1 MFNVQHD
8 FLLYKISYLPFDR
21 KIFIEMHSRY
31 ILFVLA
37 LLMTTSIFSQK
48 YKKIHS
54 GAIVVDTHNDF
65 PSASIEKKVSLD
77 SDLLGKTH
85 TDLARLRTGGVD
97 VQIFSIF
104 CGPEQQQPYAFA
116 NREIDSVYEWANRAP
131 NRMTIVRTPAE
142 LKQAIK
148 DKRLAT
154 MLGVEGG
161 HMIEDKIVNL
171 DALYVRGV
179 RYMTLT
185 WNNSTSWA
193 TSAADETTKGDS
205 LTHKGLTDLGK
216 KIVVRMN
223 ELGMLIDISHNGEQ
237 TFWDVI
243 KLTKKPI
250 IASHSCVWTFCHHR
264 RNLKDDQIKAIAKN
278 GGVIHLN
285 FYAGFLDSTYEKK
298 AAQLI
303 AKHKPEIDSLVAH
316 GTQPDYAGIMTME
329 KYKEET
335 NAIRPPL
342 SLLLDHLDYIVK
354 LVGIDFVGL
363 GSDFDGI
370 EAGPRELNGVQD
382 FPLITKA
389 LLERGYSKKDVRKI
403 LGENFLRVFTA
414 NQLGTN

>member
-1 MFNVQHD
+1 MFNAQHD
-8 FLLYKISYLPFDR
+8 FLLYKISYLPFAR
-21 KIFIEMHSRY
+21 KKILKMYSRY
-31 ILFVLA
+31 ILFAVA
-37 LLMTTSIFSQK
+37 LLMTTTSFSQK
-48 YKKIHS
+48 YKKIHDK
-54 GAIVVDTHNDF
+54 AVVVDTHNDF

-104 CGPEQQQPYAFA
+104 CGPEQKQPYAFA
-116 NREIDSVYEWANRAP
+116 NREIDSVYEWADRAP
-131 NRMTIVRTPAE
+131 KRMTIVKTPAE

-148 DKRLAT
+148 EKRLAA
-154 MLGVEGG
+154 MMGVEGG
-161 HMIEDKIVNL
+161 HMIEDKIENL

-216 KIVVRMN
+216 KIVQRMN
-223 ELGMLIDISHNGEQ
+223 DLGMLIDISHNGEQ

-250 IASHSCVWTFCHHR
+250 IASHSCVWAFCHHR
-264 RNLKDDQIKAIAKN
+264 RNLKDNQIKAIAKN
-278 GGVIHLN
+278 GGVIQLN

-342 SLLLDHLDYIVK
+342 SLLIDHLDYIVK
-354 LVGIDFVGL
+354 LVGVDFVGL

-382 FPLITKA
+382 FPLVTKA

-403 LGENFLRVFTA
+403 LGENFLRVFKA

>member
-1 MFNVQHD
+1 M
-8 FLLYKISYLPFDR
+8 Y
-21 KIFIEMHSRY
+21 SRY
-31 ILFVLA
+31 IFFPLM
-37 LLMTTSIFSQK
+37 LLLTTCIFSQK
-48 YKKIHS
+48 YKKIHNK
-54 GAIVVDTHNDF
+54 AVLVDTHNDF

-85 TDLARLRTGGVD
+85 TDLGRLRTGGVD

-104 CGPEQQQPYAFA
+104 CGPEQQQPYSFA
-116 NREIDSVYEWANRAP
+116 NRQIDSVYAWVERAP
-131 NRMTIVRTPAE
+131 NRMTLVRTPAE

-148 DKRLAT
+148 DNRLAT

-161 HMIEDKIVNL
+161 HMIEDKIENL

-205 LTHKGLTDLGK
+205 LPHKGLTDLGK
-216 KIVVRMN
+216 KIVQRMN

-237 TFWDVI
+237 TFRDVI

-250 IASHSCVWTFCHHR
+250 IASHSSVWALCHHR

-298 AAQLI
+298 AAQLL
-303 AKHKPEIDSLVAH
+303 AGHKPEIDSLIAH
-316 GTQPDYAGIMTME
+316 GAQPDYAAIMTME
-329 KYKEET
+329 KYKVET
-335 NAIRPPL
+335 DAIRPPL
-342 SLLLDHLDYIVK
+342 SLLIDHLDYIVR
-354 LVGIDFVGL
+354 LVGVDFVGL

-370 EAGPRELNGVQD
+370 EAGPKELNGVQD

-389 LLERGYSKKDVRKI
+389 LLDRGYGKKEIRKI
-403 LGENFLRVFTA
+403 LGENFLRVFKA

>member
-1 MFNVQHD
+1 MYSRFIV
-8 FLLYKISYLPFDR
+8 FLL
-21 KIFIEMHSRY
+21 
-31 ILFVLA
+31 A
-37 LLMTTSIFSQK
+37 LSTTTTIFSQK

-54 GAIVVDTHNDF
+54 DAVLVDTHNDF

-85 TDLARLRTGGVD
+85 TDLARLRKGGVD

-148 DKRLAT
+148 DNRLAT

-161 HMIEDKIVNL
+161 HMIEDKIENL

-185 WNNSTSWA
+185 WNNSTTWA

-237 TFWDVI
+237 TFWDVL

-298 AAQLI
+298 AAQLL

-329 KYKEET
+329 KYKAET

-354 LVGIDFVGL
+354 LVGVDFVGL

-382 FPLITKA
+382 FPLITKG

-403 LGENFLRVFTA
+403 LGENFLRVFKA

>member
-8 FLLYKISYLPFDR
+8 FLLYKISYLPFDC

>member
-1 MFNVQHD
+1 MYSR
-8 FLLYKISYLPFDR
+8 LLIIIFCLNAFTNIS
-21 KIFIEMHSRY
+21 
-31 ILFVLA
+31 A
-37 LLMTTSIFSQK
+37 QN
-48 YKKIHS
+48 YKKIHTS
-54 GAIVVDTHNDF
+54 AILVDTHNDF

-77 SDLLGKTH
+77 QDLLGITH
-85 TDLARLRTGGVD
+85 TDLGRLRSGGVD

-116 NREIDSVYEWANRAP
+116 NREIDSVYEWVRRAP
-131 NRMTIVRTPAE
+131 LRMTIVKTPGE
-142 LKQAIK
+142 LKRAIK
-148 DKRLAT
+148 EKKLAT

-161 HMIEDKIVNL
+161 HMIEDKIENL
-171 DALYVRGV
+171 DALYIRGV
-179 RYMTLT
+179 RYLTLT

-205 LTHKGLTDLGK
+205 LSHKGLTDHGK
-216 KIVVRMN
+216 KIVERMN

-243 KLTKKPI
+243 NLTKKPI
-250 IASHSCVWTFCHHR
+250 IASHSSVWNFCHHR

-285 FYAGFLDSTYEKK
+285 FYAGFLDSTYERK
-298 AAQLI
+298 AGLLL
-303 AKHKPEIDSLVAH
+303 AKHKPEIDSLIAKGV
-316 GTQPDYAGIMTME
+316 QPDYAGIMTME
-329 KYKEET
+329 KYKDET

-354 LVGIDFVGL
+354 LVGVDYVGF

-370 EAGPRELNGVQD
+370 EAAPVELNGVQD

-389 LLERGYSKKDVRKI
+389 LLERGYSKKDIRKI
-403 LGENFLRVFTA
+403 LGENFLRVFKA
-414 NQLGTN
+414 NQL

>member
-1 MFNVQHD
+1 M
-8 FLLYKISYLPFDR
+8 Y
-21 KIFIEMHSRY
+21 SRY
-31 ILFVLA
+31 ILFPLM

-48 YKKIHS
+48 YKKIHDK
-54 GAIVVDTHNDF
+54 AVLVDTHNDF
-65 PSASIEKKVSLD
+65 PSASIEKKVGLD

-104 CGPEQQQPYAFA
+104 CGPEQQHPYAFA
-116 NREIDSVYEWANRAP
+116 NRQIDSVYEWANRAP
-131 NRMTIVRTPAE
+131 NRMIIVRTPAE

-148 DKRLAT
+148 DNRLAA

-161 HMIEDKIVNL
+161 HMIEDKIENL
-171 DALYVRGV
+171 DALYTRGA

-223 ELGMLIDISHNGEQ
+223 DLGMLIDISHNGEQ

-303 AKHKPEIDSLVAH
+303 AKHKPEIDSLVGH

-354 LVGIDFVGL
+354 LVGVDFVGL

-370 EAGPRELNGVQD
+370 EAGPGELNGVQD

-389 LLERGYSKKDVRKI
+389 LLERGYSKKDIRKI
-403 LGENFLRVFTA
+403 LGENFLRVFKA

>member
-1 MFNVQHD
+1 
-8 FLLYKISYLPFDR
+8 
-21 KIFIEMHSRY
+21 MHSRY

-37 LLMTTSIFSQK
+37 SLMTTSIFSQK

-298 AAQLI
+298 AAQLL

-342 SLLLDHLDYIVK
+342 SLLIDHLDYIVK
-354 LVGIDFVGL
+354 LVGVDFVGL

-370 EAGPRELNGVQD
+370 EAGPKELNGVQD

-389 LLERGYSKKDVRKI
+389 LLDRGYSKKDIRKI
-403 LGENFLRVFTA
+403 LGENFLRVFKA

>member
-1 MFNVQHD
+1 MYNRFAIIV
-8 FLLYKISYLPFDR
+8 LL
-21 KIFIEMHSRY
+21 
-31 ILFVLA
+31 
-37 LLMTTSIFSQK
+37 LLTATGIFSQN
-48 YKKIHS
+48 YKKIH
-54 GAIVVDTHNDF
+54 AKAVVVDTHNDF
-65 PSASIEKKVSLD
+65 PSASIEKKVSFDSHLLGVTH
-77 SDLLGKTH
+77 SDL
-85 TDLARLRTGGVD
+85 DRMRDGGVD

-116 NREIDSVYEWANRAP
+116 NRQIDSVYEWVRRNP
-131 NRMTIVRTPAE
+131 NRMLLVKTPDE

-148 DKRLAT
+148 AKKLAS

-161 HMIEDKIVNL
+161 HMIEDKIANL
-171 DALYVRGV
+171 DALYVRGA
-179 RYMTLT
+179 RYLTLT

-205 LTHKGLTDLGK
+205 LPHKGLTDLGK
-216 KIVVRMN
+216 KIVERMN

-243 KLTKKPI
+243 KYTKKPI
-250 IASHSCVWTFCHHR
+250 IASHSSVWAFCHHR

-298 AAQLI
+298 AIDFQRRHEAEINSMI
-303 AKHKPEIDSLVAH
+303 AG
-316 GTQPDYAGIMTME
+316 GTQPNYARIMTME
-329 KYKEET
+329 KYKDEVESM
-335 NAIRPPL
+335 RPPL

-354 LVGIDFVGL
+354 LVGIDHVGL

-370 EAGPRELNGVQD
+370 EAGPKELDGVQD

-389 LLERGYSKKDVRKI
+389 LRERGYGKKEIRKI
-403 LGENFLRVFTA
+403 LGENFLRVFKA
-414 NQLGTN
+414 NQFGLN

>member
-1 MFNVQHD
+1 MFIR
-8 FLLYKISYLPFDR
+8 F
-21 KIFIEMHSRY
+21 
-31 ILFVLA
+31 ILFGFIICIGIN
-37 LLMTTSIFSQK
+37 SFGQK

-54 GAIVVDTHNDF
+54 AAVLVDTHNDF

-85 TDLARLRTGGVD
+85 TDLARLRHGGVD

-148 DKRLAT
+148 DKRLAA
-154 MLGVEGG
+154 MIGVEGG
-161 HMIEDKIVNL
+161 HMIEDKIENL

-205 LTHKGLTDLGK
+205 LNHKGLTDLGK

-250 IASHSCVWTFCHHR
+250 IASHSSVWAFCHHR
-264 RNLKDDQIKAIAKN
+264 RNLKNDQIKAIAKN

-298 AAQLI
+298 AGQLI
-303 AKHKPEIDSLVAH
+303 AKHKPEIDSLIAH

-335 NAIRPPL
+335 NSIRPPL
-342 SLLLDHLDYIVK
+342 SLLLDHLDYIVR
-354 LVGIDFVGL
+354 LVGVDFVGL

-403 LGENFLRVFTA
+403 LGENFLRVFKA

>member
-1 MFNVQHD
+1 M
-8 FLLYKISYLPFDR
+8 Y
-21 KIFIEMHSRY
+21 SRY
-31 ILFVLA
+31 ILFPLM
-37 LLMTTSIFSQK
+37 LLMTTCIFSQK
-48 YKKIHS
+48 YKKIHDK
-54 GAIVVDTHNDF
+54 AVLVDTHNDF

-77 SDLLGKTH
+77 ADLLGKTH
-85 TDLARLRTGGVD
+85 TDLGRLRSGGVD

-148 DKRLAT
+148 DNRLAT

-161 HMIEDKIVNL
+161 HIIEDKIENL

-193 TSAADETTKGDS
+193 TSAADETTKADS
-205 LTHKGLTDLGK
+205 LAHKGLTDLGK
-216 KIVVRMN
+216 KIVQRMN

-250 IASHSCVWTFCHHR
+250 IASHSCVWSFCHHR

-298 AAQLI
+298 AGQLL

-329 KYKEET
+329 KYKDET

-354 LVGIDFVGL
+354 LVGVDFVGL

-370 EAGPRELNGVQD
+370 EAGPKELNGVQD

-389 LLERGYSKKDVRKI
+389 LLDRGYSKKDVRKI
-403 LGENFLRVFTA
+403 LGENFLRVFKA

>member
-1 MFNVQHD
+1 
-8 FLLYKISYLPFDR
+8 
-21 KIFIEMHSRY
+21 MHSRY

-303 AKHKPEIDSLVAH
+303 AKHKSEIDSLVAH

>member
-1 MFNVQHD
+1 MFIRF
-8 FLLYKISYLPFDR
+8 FLFAFILLIS
-21 KIFIEMHSRY
+21 IG
-31 ILFVLA
+31 
-37 LLMTTSIFSQK
+37 TFSQK
-48 YKKIHS
+48 YKKIH
-54 GAIVVDTHNDF
+54 AKAVLVDTHNDF

-77 SDLLGKTH
+77 ADLLGKTH
-85 TDLARLRTGGVD
+85 TDLARLRAGGVD

-116 NREIDSVYEWANRAP
+116 NREIDSVYEWAARAP
-131 NRMTIVRTPAE
+131 KRMTIVKTPAE
-142 LKQAIK
+142 LKQAVK
-148 DKRLAT
+148 DKRLAA

-161 HMIEDKIVNL
+161 HMIEDKIENL

-205 LTHKGLTDLGK
+205 LAHKGLTDFGK
-216 KIVVRMN
+216 KIVERMN
-223 ELGMLIDISHNGEQ
+223 ELGMLIDVSHNGEQ

-243 KLTKKPI
+243 KLTKKPV

-298 AAQLI
+298 AARLL

-316 GTQPDYAGIMTME
+316 GAQPDYAGIMTME

-370 EAGPRELNGVQD
+370 EAGPKELNGVQD

-403 LGENFLRVFTA
+403 LGENFLRVFKA
-414 NQLGTN
+414 NQIGLN

>member
-1 MFNVQHD
+1 M
-8 FLLYKISYLPFDR
+8 Y
-21 KIFIEMHSRY
+21 SRY
-31 ILFVLA
+31 ILFPLM
-37 LLMTTSIFSQK
+37 LLMTTCIFSQK
-48 YKKIHS
+48 YKKIHDK
-54 GAIVVDTHNDF
+54 AVLVDTHNDF

-77 SDLLGKTH
+77 ADLLGKTH
-85 TDLARLRTGGVD
+85 TDLGRLRSGGVD

-104 CGPEQQQPYAFA
+104 CGPEQQHPYAFA
-116 NREIDSVYEWANRAP
+116 NREIDSVYAWAERAP
-131 NRMTIVRTPAE
+131 NRMTIVKTPAE

-154 MLGVEGG
+154 MMGVEGG
-161 HMIEDKIVNL
+161 HMIEDKIENL

-205 LTHKGLTDLGK
+205 LAHKGLTDFGK
-216 KIVVRMN
+216 KVVQRMN

-250 IASHSCVWTFCHHR
+250 IASHSCVWKYCHHR

-298 AAQLI
+298 AAQLL
-303 AKHKPEIDSLVAH
+303 AKHKPEIDSLIAH
-316 GTQPDYAGIMTME
+316 GAQPDYAGIMTME

-342 SLLLDHLDYIVK
+342 SLLIDHLDYIVK

-370 EAGPRELNGVQD
+370 EAGPKELNGVQD

-389 LLERGYSKKDVRKI
+389 LLDRGYSKKDIRKI
-403 LGENFLRVFTA
+403 LGENFLRVFKA

>member
-1 MFNVQHD
+1 M
-8 FLLYKISYLPFDR
+8 Y
-21 KIFIEMHSRY
+21 SRY
-31 ILFVLA
+31 ILFPLM
-37 LLMTTSIFSQK
+37 LLMTTCIFSQK
-48 YKKIHS
+48 YKKIHDK
-54 GAIVVDTHNDF
+54 AVLVDTHNDF

-77 SDLLGKTH
+77 ADLFGRTH
-85 TDLARLRTGGVD
+85 TDLGRLRSGGVD

-116 NREIDSVYEWANRAP
+116 NREIDSVYAWAERAP
-131 NRMTIVRTPAE
+131 NRMTIVKTPAE

-148 DKRLAT
+148 DNRLAA

-161 HMIEDKIVNL
+161 HMIEDKIENL

-205 LTHKGLTDLGK
+205 LAHKGLTDLGK
-216 KIVVRMN
+216 KIVQRMN

-250 IASHSCVWTFCHHR
+250 IASHSCVWSFCHHR

-298 AAQLI
+298 AAQLL

-370 EAGPRELNGVQD
+370 EAGPKELNGVQD

-389 LLERGYSKKDVRKI
+389 LLDRGYSKKDIRKI
-403 LGENFLRVFTA
+403 LGENFLRVFKA